1 MGYRPTVFEQAK
13 FDYCPLG
20 KILNKGLEEE
30 DKEEGLL
37 KRLRNTADKNEEQ
50 LEVFSEANKI
60 SRSAYNESD
69 YNYDNKFAFYKFHQD
84 FGKFKKRSLGP
95 KYSD

>member
-84 FGKFKKRSLGP
+84 FGKFKKRLLGP

>member
-1 MGYRPTVFEQAK
+1 MGYRPSVFEQAK

-30 DKEEGLL
+30 DKKEGLL
-37 KRLRNTADKNEEQ
+37 KRLRNTEDKNEEQ

-60 SRSAYNESD
+60 SRSA
-69 YNYDNKFAFYKFHQD
+69 
-84 FGKFKKRSLGP
+84 
-95 KYSD
+95 

>member
-1 MGYRPTVFEQAK
+1 MESIRKYEYLTGKDFAYRPSVFEQAK

-30 DKEEGLL
+30 DKKEGLL
-37 KRLRNTADKNEEQ
+37 KRLRNTEDKNEEQ

-60 SRSAYNESD
+60 SRSA
-69 YNYDNKFAFYKFHQD
+69 
-84 FGKFKKRSLGP
+84 
-95 KYSD
+95 

>member
-69 YNYDNKFAFYKFHQD
+69 YNYDNKFAF
-84 FGKFKKRSLGP
+84 
-95 KYSD
+95 